1 MPLKLT
7 LRPDEKVLIG
17 TAVITN
23 AGQKCE
29 IIIQNTVPVL
39 REKDI
44 ITEEN
49 ADTFAKKIY
58 FVILNMYVEPD
69 KEKEYHAIYFKLVD
83 QLFAACPDPS
93 ILALV
98 MKISQRILEGN
109 HYQALKECKNLIKFE
124 SEVIANVPAEN

>member
-23 AGQKCE
+23 VGQKSE
-29 IIIQNTVPVL
+29 IVVQNTVPVL

-49 ADTFAKKIY
+49 ATTLAKKLY
-58 FVILNMYVEPD
+58 YLILNMYVDPRND
-69 KEKEYHAIYFKLVD
+69 KEYHKIYFKLVNELFNTFPD
-83 QLFAACPDPS
+83 QRN
-93 ILALV
+93 LAMV
-98 MKISQRILEGN
+98 MAMSQKILEGN
-109 HYQALKECKNLIKFE
+109 HYQALKECRKLINFE
-124 SEVIANVPAEN
+124 SEVLANVAE